1 MPEQNITLKI
11 AGKEY
16 ALKAKSPEME
26 QIMRLAAEEINSV
39 LSKYDEKFPDRTLA
53 DKLTFVTLN
62 ETMARLT
69 AERRYSKLSQ
79 EVEEFANQ
87 TADYLKDK

>member
-16 ALKAKSPEME
+16 ALKAKSPDME
-26 QIMRLAAEEINSV
+26 QIMRLSAEEINSV
-39 LSKYDEKFPDRTLA
+39 LAKYNEKFPDRSLS
-53 DKLTFVTLN
+53 DKLAFVSLN

-69 AERRYSKLSQ
+69 AERKFSKLLQ
-79 EVEEFANQ
+79 EVDEFKAR
-87 TADYLKDK
+87 TDEYLKDK

>member
-26 QIMRLAAEEINSV
+26 QIMRLSAEEINSV
-39 LSKYDEKFPDRTLA
+39 LAKYNEKFPDRSLS
-53 DKLTFVTLN
+53 DKLAFVTLN

-69 AERRYSKLSQ
+69 AERKFSKLMQ
-79 EVEEFANQ
+79 EADEFKAQ
-87 TADYLKDK
+87 TDDYLKDK

>member
-26 QIMRLAAEEINSV
+26 QIMRLSAEEINSV
-39 LSKYDEKFPDRTLA
+39 LAKYDEKFPDRSLS
-53 DKLTFVTLN
+53 DKLAFVTLN

-69 AERRYSKLSQ
+69 AERKFLKLVQ
-79 EVEEFANQ
+79 EVDEFKAQ
-87 TADYLKDK
+87 TDEYLKDK

>member
-1 MPEQNITLKI
+1 MPEQNISLKI

-26 QIMRLAAEEINSV
+26 QIMRLSAEEINSV
-39 LSKYDEKFPDRTLA
+39 LAKYNEKFPDRSLS
-53 DKLTFVTLN
+53 DKLAFVTLN

-69 AERRYSKLSQ
+69 AERKFSKLMQ
-79 EVEEFANQ
+79 EADEFKAQ
-87 TADYLKDK
+87 TDEYLKDK

>member
-1 MPEQNITLKI
+1 MPDQNITLKI

-26 QIMRLAAEEINSV
+26 QIMRLSAEEINSV
-39 LSKYDEKFPDRTLA
+39 LAKYDEKFPDRSLS
-53 DKLTFVTLN
+53 DKLAFVTLN

-69 AERRYSKLSQ
+69 AERKFSKLSQ
-79 EVEEFANQ
+79 EVDEFAAQ
-87 TADYLKDK
+87 TGEYLKDK

>member
-16 ALKAKSPEME
+16 ALRAKSPEME
-26 QIMRLAAEEINSV
+26 QIMRLSAEEINSV
-39 LSKYDEKFPDRTLA
+39 LAKYDEKFPDRSLS
-53 DKLTFVTLN
+53 DKLAFVTLN

-69 AERRYSKLSQ
+69 AERKFSKLVQ
-79 EVEEFANQ
+79 EVDEFKAQ
-87 TADYLKDK
+87 TDEYLKDK

>member
-1 MPEQNITLKI
+1 MPDQNITLKI

-26 QIMRLAAEEINSV
+26 QIMRLSAEEINSV
-39 LSKYDEKFPDRTLA
+39 LAKYDEKFPDRSLS
-53 DKLTFVTLN
+53 DKLAFVTLN

-69 AERRYSKLSQ
+69 AERKFTRLSR
-79 EVEEFANQ
+79 EVEEFEAQ
-87 TADYLKDK
+87 TNDYLKDK

>member
-26 QIMRLAAEEINSV
+26 QIMRLSAEEINSV
-39 LSKYDEKFPDRTLA
+39 LAKYNEKFPDRSLS
-53 DKLTFVTLN
+53 DKLAFVTLN

-69 AERRYSKLSQ
+69 AERKFSKLMQ
-79 EVEEFANQ
+79 EADEFKAQ
-87 TADYLKDK
+87 TDEYLKDK

>member
-26 QIMRLAAEEINSV
+26 QIMRLSAEEINSV
-39 LSKYDEKFPDRTLA
+39 LAKYDEKFPDRSLS
-53 DKLTFVTLN
+53 DKLAFVTLN

-69 AERRYSKLSQ
+69 AERKFSKLVQ
-79 EVEEFANQ
+79 EVDEFKAQ
-87 TADYLKDK
+87 TDEYLKDK

>member
-26 QIMRLAAEEINSV
+26 QIMRLSAEEINSV
-39 LSKYDEKFPDRTLA
+39 LAKYDEKFPDRSLS
-53 DKLTFVTLN
+53 DKLAFVTLN

-69 AERRYSKLSQ
+69 AERKFLKLVQ
-79 EVEEFANQ
+79 EVDEFKVQ
-87 TADYLKDK
+87 TDEYLKDK

>member
-1 MPEQNITLKI
+1 MPDQNITLKI

-26 QIMRLAAEEINSV
+26 QIMRLSAEEINSV
-39 LSKYDEKFPDRTLA
+39 LAKYDEKFPDRSLS
-53 DKLTFVTLN
+53 DKLAFVTLN

-69 AERRYSKLSQ
+69 AERKFSKLSQ
-79 EVEEFANQ
+79 EVDEFTAQ
-87 TADYLKDK
+87 TGEYLKDK